1 MVALDDL
8 LLDVRADRK
17 RIACAVEE
25 EADRPYTVGPDGLRS
40 TKGFLQ

>member
-1 MVALDDL
+1 MVALDEL
-8 LLDVRADRK
+8 LLEMRADRQP
-17 RIACAVEE
+17 IACAVEE